1 MAAGD
6 SEPNVKTG
14 SSNTGGR
21 RAAARLAA
29 VQALYQIEITGLA
42 VDQAIAQFLAGEAP
56 RTDIEDGPVAVLPAP
71 DPELFAAIVG
81 GVVAHRDRLDEII
94 GAALS
99 IAWTVARLEILV
111 RLILEAGVF
120 ELTFRDDIPPNV
132 SINEYVNVANAF
144 FDGAE
149 PGLINGVLDSV
160 AGPPVAGP
168 SGAGPVTQ
176 GGA

>member
-6 SEPNVKTG
+6 SAPNVKPAPAAAV
-14 SSNTGGR
+14 GR
-21 RAAARLAA
+21 RAAARLCA
-29 VQALYQIEITGLA
+29 VQALYQIEITAGVA
-42 VDQAIAQFLAGEAP
+42 VDQVIAQFLAGEAP
-56 RTDIEDGPVAVLPAP
+56 QGDGEDEPSAALPAP

-81 GVVAHRDRLDEII
+81 GVVAHRQRLDGII
-94 GAALS
+94 GAKLS
-99 IAWTVARLEILV
+99 VDWTVPRLEILV

-120 ELTFRDDIPPNV
+120 ELTFRDDIPPKV
-132 SINEYVNVANAF
+132 SINEYVGVANAF

-160 AGPPVAGP
+160 AGM
-168 SGAGPVTQ
+168 SEAGPVPP

>member
-6 SEPNVKTG
+6 RAPNVKAA
-14 SSNTGGR
+14 SAAAVGR
-21 RAAARLAA
+21 RAAARLTA
-29 VQALYQIEITGLA
+29 VQALYQIEISGVG

-56 RTDIEDGPVAVLPAP
+56 QGDGEDGPSAALPAP
-71 DPELFAAIVG
+71 DPDLFAAIVG
-81 GVVAHRDRLDEII
+81 GVVAHRHRLDEII

-99 IAWTVARLEILV
+99 IDWTVARLEILV

-120 ELTFRDDIPPNV
+120 ELTLRDDIPPKV
-132 SINEYVNVANAF
+132 SINEYLNVAHAF

-149 PGLINGVLDSV
+149 PGLINGVLDAV
-160 AGPPVAGP
+160 AGR
-168 SGAGPVTQ
+168 SEAGPVPR

>member
-6 SEPNVKTG
+6 RAPNVKAA
-14 SSNTGGR
+14 SAAAVGR
-21 RAAARLAA
+21 RAAARLTA
-29 VQALYQIEITGLA
+29 VQALYQIEIAGVG

-56 RTDIEDGPVAVLPAP
+56 QGDGEDGPSAALPAP
-71 DPELFAAIVG
+71 DPDLFAAIVG
-81 GVVAHRDRLDEII
+81 GVVAHRHRLDEII
-94 GAALS
+94 GAALT
-99 IAWTVARLEILV
+99 IDWTVARLEILV

-120 ELTFRDDIPPNV
+120 ELTLRDDIPPKV
-132 SINEYVNVANAF
+132 SINEYVGVANAF

-160 AGPPVAGP
+160 AGR
-168 SGAGPVTQ
+168 SEAGPVPR

>member
-6 SEPNVKTG
+6 SAPNVKAASAG
-14 SSNTGGR
+14 GVGR

-29 VQALYQIEITGLA
+29 VQALYQIEMTGLP
-42 VDQAIAQFLAGEAP
+42 VDQAIAQFLSGDAP
-56 RTDIEDGPVAVLPAP
+56 QADREDGDCAALPAP
-71 DPELFAAIVG
+71 DPDLFAVVVV
-81 GVVAHRDRLDEII
+81 GVVEHRDRLDEII

-99 IAWTVARLEILV
+99 IDWTVARLEFLV
-111 RLILEAGVF
+111 RLLLQAGVF
-120 ELTFRDDIPPNV
+120 ELIFRDDIPPKV

-160 AGPPVAGP
+160 AGTAE
-168 SGAGPVTQ
+168 AGPVPR

>member
-6 SEPNVKTG
+6 SGPNVKVASAG
-14 SSNTGGR
+14 RVGR

-29 VQALYQIEITGLA
+29 VQALYQVEMTGVG
-42 VDQAIAQFLAGEAP
+42 VDWVISQFLSGKAPQPEA
-56 RTDIEDGPVAVLPAP
+56 EDGACVALPAP
-71 DPELFAAIVG
+71 DPDLFAAVVK
-81 GVVAHRDRLDEII
+81 GVVENRERLDGII
-94 GAALS
+94 ASALS
-99 IAWTVARLEILV
+99 VDWTVARLEILV

-120 ELTFRDDIPPNV
+120 ELTFRDDIPPKV

-160 AGPPVAGP
+160 ANT
-168 SGAGPVTQ
+168 SEAGPVPR

>member
-6 SEPNVKTG
+6 RAPNSKAASAAAV
-14 SSNTGGR
+14 GR
-21 RAAARLAA
+21 RAAARLTA
-29 VQALYQIEITGLA
+29 VQALYQIEIAGVG

-56 RTDIEDGPVAVLPAP
+56 QGDGEDGASAALPAP
-71 DPELFAAIVG
+71 DPDLFAAIVG
-81 GVVAHRDRLDEII
+81 GVVAHRHRLDEII

-99 IAWTVARLEILV
+99 IDWTVARLEILV

-120 ELTFRDDIPPNV
+120 ELTLRDDIPPKV
-132 SINEYVNVANAF
+132 SINEYLNVANAF

-149 PGLINGVLDSV
+149 PGLINGVLDAV
-160 AGPPVAGP
+160 AGR
-168 SGAGPVTQ
+168 SEAGPVAR